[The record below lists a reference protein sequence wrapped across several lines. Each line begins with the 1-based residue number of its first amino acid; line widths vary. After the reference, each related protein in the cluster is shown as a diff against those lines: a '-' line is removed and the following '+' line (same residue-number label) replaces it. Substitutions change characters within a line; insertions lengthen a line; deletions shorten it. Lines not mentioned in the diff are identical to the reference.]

1 LSYLLDTNAC
11 IAIINGRPPTVRRRL
26 REVLESGERV
36 AVSSIAV
43 FELWYGVA
51 KSTRVEANTER
62 LALFLGQF
70 EVVAFDDA
78 DAHAAGIVRARLE
91 QSGTP
96 IGAYDT
102 LIAGQAICHG
112 MILVTANLAEFDR
125 VPGLRPENWA
135 TPRPH

>member
-11 IAIINGRPPTVRRRL
+11 IALLNGRPPAVRQRL
-26 REVLESGERV
+26 HDVLESGEHV
-36 AVSSIAV
+36 VVSSIAV

-51 KSTRVEANTER
+51 KSTRVDANTER

-70 EVVAFDDA
+70 DTVSFAAE
-78 DAHAAGIVRARLE
+78 DAHVAGVIRARLE

-102 LIAGQAICHG
+102 LIAGQAVRHG
-112 MILVTANLAEFDR
+112 MILVTANLAEFKR
-125 VPGLRPENWA
+125 VPGLHHENWA
-135 TPRPH
+135 TSGAC

>member
-11 IAIINGRPPTVRRRL
+11 IAIINGRPPAVRQRL

-36 AVSSIAV
+36 VVSSIAV

-70 EVVAFDDA
+70 DVVAFDDS
-78 DAHAAGIVRARLE
+78 DAHAAGMVRARLE

-96 IGAYDT
+96 IGAYGT
-102 LIAGQAICHG
+102 LIAGQAIRHG

-135 TPRPH
+135 TPRPK